1 MGKLAQWLP
10 SVTVQLARA
19 AGLKYNQAAF
29 RVPPAMSKPILKM
42 CADLHHHV
50 DREREREGG
59 VRRHIQ
65 TQRGYVCVCVC
76 VWHTRTRTYS
86 SAYKDTHKHRAH

>member
-42 CADLHHHV
+42 CAYLHHHV
-50 DREREREGG
+50 DREREREACADTY
-59 VRRHIQ
+59 RHKE
-65 TQRGYVCVCVC
+65 GMCVC
-76 VWHTRTRTYS
+76 VWHTRTRTCS